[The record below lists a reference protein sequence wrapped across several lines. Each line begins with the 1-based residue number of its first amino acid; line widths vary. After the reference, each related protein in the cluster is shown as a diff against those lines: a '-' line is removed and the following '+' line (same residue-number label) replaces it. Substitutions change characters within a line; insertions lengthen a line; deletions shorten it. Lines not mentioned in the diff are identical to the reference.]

1 MQVIIKI
8 ARDDEIHEKLMK
20 KSSYTI
26 NYVNDEIEIEES

>member
-8 ARDDEIHEKLMK
+8 VRNDDIHEKLMK

-26 NYVNDEIEIEES
+26 NYVNDETEIEES